1 MDKIAAGVVKFQ
13 QEAYQEHRD
22 LFQKL
27 AEGQSPE
34 CLFIT
39 CADSRIDPNLVTQ
52 TVPGELFILRNA
64 GNIVPPHTQYTGAM
78 TASIEFAVG
87 ALRVPHIV
95 VCGHS
100 ECGAMK
106 GAMNPEGL
114 NDFPHVKEW
123 LGYARAAALVTKRR
137 GASLSEKDQL
147 DMLIR
152 ENVLLQIA
160 HLRTHPYVA
169 AQLAAE
175 ETEIHGWVYDIG
187 SGEVLAYCEK
197 KNEFVPVSERYPQSV
212 SAALHTHHHQSPQ

>member
-22 LFQKL
+22 LFEKL

-34 CLFIT
+34 ALFIT
-39 CADSRIDPNLVTQ
+39 CADSRIDPNLITQ
-52 TVPGELFILRNA
+52 TAPGELFILRNA
-64 GNIVPPHTQYTGAM
+64 GNIVPPHSQYTGAM

-114 NDFPHVKEW
+114 DDFPHVKEW
-123 LGYARAAALVTKRR
+123 LGYARAATLVTRRR
-137 GASLSEKDQL
+137 GASLNDKDKL

-169 AQLAAE
+169 AQVAAD
-175 ETEIHGWVYDIG
+175 ETEIHGWVYDIR
-187 SGEVLAYCEK
+187 SGDVLAYDERR
-197 KNEFVPVSERYPQSV
+197 NEFVPVAERYPQSV
-212 SAALHTHHHQSPQ
+212 GAALHTHHHQTAQ